1 MENDAYTNLSR
12 EYRPQ
17 FGQIAVNL
25 GFVTEKQLKEAL
37 VEQVE
42 DDLSNKP
49 HRFIGRILFEHDWI
63 TRKEID
69 IILYELYKFFEE
81 EELIKWMSHSP

>member
-1 MENDAYTNLSR
+1 MEDDIYENLSG
-12 EYRPQ
+12 EYSPR
-17 FGQIAVNL
+17 FGQIAVDL

-49 HRFIGRILFEHDWI
+49 HRFIGRIFFEHGWI
-63 TRKEID
+63 TSEQINIVLD
-69 IILYELYKFFEE
+69 ILSKAGLV
-81 EELIKWMSHSP
+81 

>member
-17 FGQIAVNL
+17 FGQIAVDL
-25 GFVTEKQLKEAL
+25 RFVTEKQLKEAL

-49 HRFIGRILFEHDWI
+49 HRFIGRILFEHGWLTSEQI
-63 TRKEID
+63 NIVLD
-69 IILYELYKFFEE
+69 ILSKAGLV
-81 EELIKWMSHSP
+81 